1 MKKLLIISFDFPPQ
15 VGGIA
20 TYVKQFAD
28 SMPSDRVVVYAW
40 KLKGRAKECKE
51 FDAKLPYK
59 IIRKKPLWPGFIWP
73 RWGRLIWH
81 IFWIVRKEKIE
92 AIHIHHVLPV
102 GYVGL
107 IMKKLFKI
115 QYLVFSHGTDIREAT
130 RTKWKTAMARKV
142 ALGAEQVVV
151 NSEFLK
157 TRWLSALSELQ
168 DKITIVYPCPDED
181 FFIVPSGEEITRL
194 KSQLALDGKKVMLT
208 VSRLTEG
215 KGFPHLMRL
224 LPDVLKSIPNL
235 VWLVVGDGPKKQEL
249 FETARKNNLQNV
261 VRFVGAVAHDEVK
274 KYFYVA
280 DLFALLT
287 HPDEGRE
294 EGMGLVFLEAAA
306 CGLPSVAGKS
316 GGVGEAVY
324 DGQTGVVV
332 DIYRGDKSVIGAIVS
347 LLKDSI
353 KLKTMAEQAKLRAQ
367 YDFKWEAQ
375 IAKLKNWL

>member
-1 MKKLLIISFDFPPQ
+1 MKKTLILSWDFPPQ

-40 KLKGRAKECKE
+40 KLKGRAKECKD

-59 IIRKKPLWPGFIWP
+59 VIRKKPLWPRFIWP
-73 RWGRLIWH
+73 RWTRLLWQ

-92 AIHIHHVLPV
+92 AIHIHQVLPV
-102 GYVGL
+102 GYIGL

-130 RTKWKTAMARKV
+130 RTKWKTAMARKA

-157 TRWLSALSELQ
+157 SRWLSALPELQ
-168 DKITIVYPCPDED
+168 NKIAVVYPCPDPD
-181 FFIVPSGEEITRL
+181 FFIAPSGEEIARL
-194 KSQLALDGKKVMLT
+194 KSQLALDGKKVLLT

-215 KGFPHLMRL
+215 KGFPHLLRL
-224 LPDVLKSIPNL
+224 LPDILKSIPNL

-261 VRFVGAVAHDEVK
+261 VRFVGASGHDEVK

-332 DIYRGDKSVIGAIVS
+332 DIYRGDKSVISAITD
-347 LLKDSI
+347 LLKDPM
-353 KLKTMAEQAKLRAQ
+353 KLKTMGEQAKLRAQ

-375 IAKLKNWL
+375 LAKLKEWL

>member
-1 MKKLLIISFDFPPQ
+1 MKKTLIITWDFPPQ

-28 SMPSDRVVVYAW
+28 SMPSDRIVVYAW

-59 IIRKKPLWPGFIWP
+59 VIRKKPLWPKFIWP
-73 RWGRLIWH
+73 RWGRLIWQ

-92 AIHIHHVLPV
+92 VIHVHQVLPV

-115 QYLVFSHGTDIREAT
+115 KYLIFSHGTDIREAT
-130 RTKWKTAMARKV
+130 RTKWKLGMTRKV

-168 DKITIVYPCPDED
+168 DKVTVVYPCPDQD
-181 FFIVPSGEEITRL
+181 FFLSPSIEEITRL
-194 KSQLALDGKKVMLT
+194 KSQLALDGKKVLLT

-215 KGFPHLMRL
+215 KGFPHLLRL
-224 LPDVLKSIPNL
+224 LPELLKSIPNL
-235 VWLVVGDGPKKQEL
+235 VWLVVGDGPKKQYL
-249 FETARKNNLQNV
+249 FETAQKNNLQNV
-261 VRFVGAVAHDEVK
+261 VRFVGVVNHDEVK

-280 DLFALLT
+280 DLFVLLT

-332 DIYRGDKSVIGAIVS
+332 DIYRGDKSVINAIVS

-353 KLKTMAEQAKLRAQ
+353 KLKTMGEQAKLRVQ
-367 YDFKWEAQ
+367 YDFKLEAQ

>member
-1 MKKLLIISFDFPPQ
+1 MKKTLIITWDFPPQ

-40 KLKGRAKECKE
+40 KLKGREKESGE

-59 IIRKKPLWPGFIWP
+59 IIRKKSLWPRFIWP
-73 RWGRLIWH
+73 RWGRLLWQV
-81 IFWIVRKEKIE
+81 FWIVRREKIE
-92 AIHIHHVLPV
+92 TIHIHHVLPV
-102 GYVGL
+102 GYIGL
-107 IMKKLFKI
+107 MIKKMLKI
-115 QYLVFSHGTDIREAT
+115 PYLVFSHGTDIREAT
-130 RTKWKTAMARKV
+130 MTKWKTAMAREV

-157 TRWLSALSELQ
+157 TRWLSALPELQ
-168 DKITIVYPCPDED
+168 DKITVVYPCPGED
-181 FFIVPSGEEITRL
+181 FFVAPSGEEIARL

-215 KGFPHLMRL
+215 KGFPHLLRL
-224 LPDVLKSIPNL
+224 LPELLKSAPNL
-235 VWLVVGDGPKKQEL
+235 VWLVVGDGPKKQYL
-249 FETARKNNLQNV
+249 FETAQKNNLQNV
-261 VRFVGAVAHDEVK
+261 VRFVGAVSHDEVK

-294 EGMGLVFLEAAA
+294 EGMGLVFLEASA
-306 CGLPSVAGKS
+306 CGLPSVAGRS

-324 DGQTGVVV
+324 DGRTGVIV
-332 DIYRGDKSVIGAIVS
+332 DIYRGDKSVINAIIS
-347 LLKDSI
+347 LLKDPT
-353 KLKTMAEQAKLRAQ
+353 KLKAMGEQAKLRAQ

-375 IAKLKNWL
+375 LAKLKNWL

>member
-1 MKKLLIISFDFPPQ
+1 MKKTLIITWDFPPQ

-28 SMPSDRVVVYAW
+28 SLPSDKVVVYAW
-40 KLKGRAKECKE
+40 KLNGRAKECKE

-59 IIRKKPLWPGFIWP
+59 IIRKKPLWPRFIWP
-73 RWGRLIWH
+73 RWGRLIWQ

-92 AIHIHHVLPV
+92 MIHIHQVLPV

-107 IMKKLFKI
+107 VMKKLFKI
-115 QYLVFSHGTDIREAT
+115 QYLIFSHGTDIREAT

-142 ALGAEQVVV
+142 ALGAEQIVV

-157 TRWLSALSELQ
+157 TRWLSALSESQ
-168 DKITIVYPCPDED
+168 EKITVVYPCPDED
-181 FFIVPSGEEITRL
+181 FFIAPSVQEIARL
-194 KSQLALDGKKVMLT
+194 KNQLALDGKKVMLT

-215 KGFPHLMRL
+215 KGFPHLLRL
-224 LPDVLKSIPNL
+224 LPELLKSTPNL

-261 VRFVGAVAHDEVK
+261 VRFVGAANHEEVK

-306 CGLPSVAGKS
+306 CGLSSVAGKS

-332 DIYRGDKSVIGAIVS
+332 DIYRGDKSVISAIVD
-347 LLKDSI
+347 LLKDQI
-353 KLKTMAEQAKLRAQ
+353 KLKTMGEQAKLRAR

>member
-1 MKKLLIISFDFPPQ
+1 MKKTLIITWDFPPQ

-28 SMPSDRVVVYAW
+28 SMPSEKVVVYAW
-40 KLKGRAKECKE
+40 KLKGQEKEYKE

-59 IIRKKPLWPGFIWP
+59 VIRKKPLWPRFIWP
-73 RWGRLIWH
+73 RWGRLLWQ

-92 AIHIHHVLPV
+92 AIHIHQVLPV

-107 IMKKLFKI
+107 IIKKLFKI
-115 QYLVFSHGTDIREAT
+115 PYLVFSHGTDIREAT
-130 RTKWKTAMARKV
+130 RTKWKTALTHRV
-142 ALGAEQVVV
+142 ALGAEQIVV

-157 TRWLSALSELQ
+157 ARWLKALPELPN
-168 DKITIVYPCPDED
+168 KITVVYPCPDED
-181 FFIVPSGEEITRL
+181 FFAAPPVEEVQHL
-194 KSQLALDGKKVMLT
+194 KSQLALDGKKVVLT

-215 KGFPHLMRL
+215 KGFPHLLRL
-224 LPDVLKSIPNL
+224 LPELLKLVPNL
-235 VWLVVGDGPKKQEL
+235 VWLVVGDGPKKQYL
-249 FETARKNNLQNV
+249 FETAQKNNLQNV
-261 VRFVGAVAHDEVK
+261 VRFVGASRHEEVK

-280 DLFALLT
+280 DLFVLLT

-306 CGLPSVAGKS
+306 GGLPSVAGRS
-316 GGVGEAVY
+316 GGVSEAVF

-332 DIYRGDKSVIGAIVS
+332 DIYRGDKAVIDTITH
-347 LLKDSI
+347 LLADPI
-353 KLKTMAEQAKLRAQ
+353 KLKTMGEQAKLRAQ

-375 IAKLKNWL
+375 MAKLKPWL